1 MKMEKISADI
11 VNAKAKIA
19 EWQAR
24 LRDLERQKTEHEN
37 LEILQVVRGVGTS
50 PEEIRELLDLIRATK
65 EPPKPTITNI
75 IKEEPKIEE
84 E

>member
-1 MKMEKISADI
+1 MRIDRIITDI
-11 VNAKAKIA
+11 AKAKEKIA

-24 LRDLERQKTEHEN
+24 LRDLERQKIEHEN
-37 LEILQVVRGVGTS
+37 LEILQAVRGMATT
-50 PEEIRELLDLIRATK
+50 PEEIRDLLDLLKTTK
-65 EPPKPTITNI
+65 EPPTPTLSTN